1 MSNADTIW
9 RFGRWLA
16 NEGSGTVKLTWASG
30 SATLHLVRGGLVA
43 LEGLDPACVAAAVGH
58 EPAGETDLFA
68 EAAALAER
76 NGIPPNRTLAAVKR
90 CLERA
95 LEAWI
100 LDPGRGFDVSSSL
113 ETRSDGPSIS
123 LSHVMVELLLSGD
136 DPVLAER
143 VLPNEQVLLR
153 RGPSFLER
161 YARLQLSE
169 EADLVVAKITGT
181 RTARELLERSPHPRD
196 EVLRL
201 LAALTASGLLEPVP
215 VAQPEPSETAFQPTL
230 ETPPPPP
237 PEPVVRRLPWR
248 LLAAAAVMLVLVL
261 VALSFALRQ
270 RPASGAHASG
280 SWGVVVDMGCEA
292 VDYERMLRKVR
303 KHPDELRAVK
313 TDSEGKEPCW
323 RLIWGAYPS
332 RERALEALPSIPAE
346 ALAEGFSPHVVP
358 LGESVAEG
366 DAP

>member
-1 MSNADTIW
+1 MSDATTIW

-16 NEGSGTVKLTWASG
+16 NEGSGTVRLTWSSG
-30 SATLHLVRGGLVA
+30 RAVLHLVRGELVA

-58 EPAGETDLFA
+58 EPTGEADLFA
-68 EAAALAER
+68 EAAILAER
-76 NGIPPNRTLAAVKR
+76 TGVPPNRTLAAVKR

-100 LDPGRGFDVSSSL
+100 LDPGRGFEVSPSL
-113 ETRSDGPSIS
+113 EKSGDGSSIS
-123 LSHVMVELLLSGD
+123 LSHVMVELLLSGE
-136 DPVLAER
+136 DPVLAEK
-143 VLPNEQVLLR
+143 VLPDERVLLR
-153 RGPSFLER
+153 RGPGFLER

-181 RTARELLERSPHPRD
+181 RTARELLDPSPHPRD

-215 VAQPEPSETAFQPTL
+215 VAEPEPSQATFQPIL
-230 ETPPPPP
+230 ETQPTPP
-237 PEPVVRRLPWR
+237 PEPLVRRLPWS
-248 LLAAAAVMLVLVL
+248 LLAAAAVVLVLVL
-261 VALSFALRQ
+261 VALTFALRQ
-270 RPASGAHASG
+270 RPATGAEVSG

-313 TDSEGKEPCW
+313 TDAEGKEPCW
-323 RLIWGAYPS
+323 RLIWGEYPN
-332 RERALEALPSIPAE
+332 RERALEALSSIPAD
-346 ALAEGFSPHVVP
+346 ALAEGFSPHVVS
-358 LGESVAEG
+358 LGDPAERR